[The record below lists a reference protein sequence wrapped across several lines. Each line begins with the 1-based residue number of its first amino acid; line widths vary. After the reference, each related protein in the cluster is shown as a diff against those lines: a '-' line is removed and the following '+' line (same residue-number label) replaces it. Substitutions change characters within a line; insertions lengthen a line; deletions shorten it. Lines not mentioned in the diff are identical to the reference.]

1 MWPNALLGLGDGE
14 EDDQQGHA
22 DPVIQA
28 ALDVEALADAGGSR
42 LLVTTGSPRAA
53 SVGARAAAVHPS
65 SWGKQDQPGQG
76 ADHDRQ
82 GQAEAEQPR
91 RQGGLAPQ
99 PAQVDPGGVGEQHQG
114 QGGLGQQANVL
125 VGGIGV
131 DQLQDLVADQQAEAD
146 EDHRL
151 GDHRGLQPPRQRP
164 IANQQHGN
172 GR

>member
-1 MWPNALLGLGDGE
+1 L
-14 EDDQQGHA
+14 
-22 DPVIQA
+22 
-28 ALDVEALADAGGSR
+28 
-42 LLVTTGSPRAA
+42 TRA
-53 SVGARAAAVHPS
+53 
-65 SWGKQDQPGQG
+65 
-76 ADHDRQ
+76 
-82 GQAEAEQPR
+82 
-91 RQGGLAPQ
+91 
-99 PAQVDPGGVGEQHQG
+99 GVGEQHQG